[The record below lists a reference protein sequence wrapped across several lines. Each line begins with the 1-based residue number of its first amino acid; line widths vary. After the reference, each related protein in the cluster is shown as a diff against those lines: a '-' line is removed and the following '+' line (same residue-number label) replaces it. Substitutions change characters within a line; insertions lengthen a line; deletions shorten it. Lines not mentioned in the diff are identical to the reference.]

1 MGDNGG
7 ATGDEAAKPVAAVLV
22 SLSTLVGLKP
32 LYDFSEGPPSRVC
45 GGKNRYC

>member
-32 LYDFSEGPPSRVC
+32 LYDFGEGPPSRVC
-45 GGKNRYC
+45 GDKNRYC